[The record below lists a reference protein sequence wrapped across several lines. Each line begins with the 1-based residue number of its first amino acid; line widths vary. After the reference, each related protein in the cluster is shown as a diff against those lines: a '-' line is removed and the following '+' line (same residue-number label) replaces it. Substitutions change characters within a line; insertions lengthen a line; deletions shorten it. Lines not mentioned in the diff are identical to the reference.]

1 MKNFHCRCGQ
11 RIFFDNTTC
20 TRCGTELGFD
30 TTALQLLPLS
40 TDSGGRQVDDSGRHW
55 RHCRNREEY
64 ELCNWL
70 VPADSSG
77 EYCVACGLNEVIP
90 NLERPAN
97 LVLWSRLEAAKRRL
111 LYSLIGLGLPLA
123 GPGGEPEP
131 RFRFLED
138 QRRNPNVLESFVRT
152 GHALGTITINLAEA
166 DDVARHEIRESM
178 LERYRTLLGHFRH
191 EAGHY
196 YYDLLVP
203 EGSARDAF
211 RQLFGDERLPYET
224 AIETYYRDG
233 PPVGWPSVFV
243 SAYASAHPHEDW
255 AETFAHYLHIRDA
268 LETAEDC
275 GLLTADA
282 DADADWIVRWMS
294 LAVTLNELNRSLGID
309 DPYPFVLAEPVA
321 ERLRF
326 IDRQMNRAL

>member
-1 MKNFHCRCGQ
+1 MKNFQCRCGQ

-20 TRCGTELGFD
+20 TGCGADLGFD
-30 TTALQLLPLS
+30 STSLELVPLS
-40 TDSGGRQVDDSGRHW
+40 IHSTGCRVDDAGGQW
-55 RHCRNREEY
+55 RHCQNREEY

-70 VPADSSG
+70 VPADSPRNF
-77 EYCVACGLNEVIP
+77 CDACALNDVIP
-90 NLERPAN
+90 NLETRFN

-123 GPGGEPEP
+123 GPDGQPEP

-138 QRRNPNVLESFVRT
+138 QRRNPDVFEQFVST
-152 GHALGTITINLAEA
+152 GHVRGTITINLAEA
-166 DDVARHEIRESM
+166 DDVARHEVRERM

-203 EGSARDAF
+203 EGPDRDEF
-211 RQLFGDERLPYET
+211 RKLFGNERLPYET
-224 AIETYYRDG
+224 ALEKYYRDG
-233 PPVGWPSVFV
+233 PPAGWPSRFV
-243 SAYASAHPHEDW
+243 SAYAASHPHEDW

-268 LETAEDC
+268 LETADSS
-275 GLLTADA
+275 GLMTAAGDS
-282 DADADWIVRWMS
+282 DWIVRWMT
-294 LAVTLNELNRSLGID
+294 LAVTLNELNRSLGTD
-309 DPYPFVLAEPVA
+309 DPYPFVLADPAA

-326 IDRQMNRAL
+326 IDRQLDRAD